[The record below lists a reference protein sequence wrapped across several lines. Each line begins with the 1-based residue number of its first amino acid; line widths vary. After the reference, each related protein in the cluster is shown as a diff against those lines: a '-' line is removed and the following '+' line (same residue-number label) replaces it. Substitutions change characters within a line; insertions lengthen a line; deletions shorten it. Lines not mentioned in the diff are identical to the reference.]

1 MKALRSFTVRAKLP
15 PALAPLHELAM
26 NLQWSWDEHTRNLF
40 RWIDPEAWE
49 ITGHDPVRLLGMV
62 GRDRLE
68 ALTADRAFMA
78 FLTEVHA
85 DLKTSLSSPSWF
97 QDRKAGPL
105 RSVAYFSPEFGI
117 AEALPQY
124 SGGLGVLAGDH
135 LKAASALGVPLV
147 GIGLFYRQGYF
158 RQELNADG
166 WQQER
171 YPSLDPHAMA
181 LTLVEGARV
190 SVDLAGTELSAQ
202 IWRADVG
209 RVRLYLLDADID
221 DNDPEGRLVTD
232 RLYGGGTEHRL
243 RQEILLGVGGVRALD
258 VVGETT
264 QVFHTNEGHAGF
276 LGLERIRRL
285 TTGEGMTF
293 DEAIEAVRAATIFTT
308 HTPVPA
314 GIDRFP
320 RDLME
325 RYFEKWAA
333 VCGLHFDQLMALGHF
348 PDEPPDSPFNMAVM
362 GLRLAGMS
370 NGVSRLHGQVSR
382 NMFAAL
388 WPNVPP
394 DEAPI
399 TSVTNGVHARTW
411 VSDDMEDLLSRHLVP
426 AWEEADADLWAR
438 LLGAR
443 DDELWR
449 VREQGRERLVGFVR
463 SRLREAALVRGVSES
478 DVAWCDEV
486 FDSRTLTIGFARRFA
501 AYKRATL
508 LLSQPERLKALLL
521 STDRPVQIV
530 FAGKA
535 HPADDVGKE
544 MIRQIVQFSR
554 HPEVRHRIAFVE
566 DYDIAVARTLLQGCD
581 VWLNTPRRPLEA
593 CGTSGEKAA
602 LNRALNCSIKDGW
615 WDEMFDRENGW
626 AISSAETYEDVAR
639 RDQVEADSLYEILEH
654 QVVPL
659 FYERMEGGHV
669 PRRWVRRI
677 KSSLVSLGPR
687 VNASRM
693 LRDYVEQLYEPTAGR
708 ADVISADGH
717 ARAKALTA
725 WKARVTKQWKD
736 VRIESVESDA
746 SVADLGAERDVRA
759 VVSLGKLAGDDVA
772 VQLVYGPVGPNDEIV
787 GPGVVAMNLDG
798 PDGGP
803 GKHRYVGRLSLDQAG
818 RWGYTVRVV
827 PSHPDLANSVEMGC
841 VAWS

>member
-26 NLQWSWDEHTRNLF
+26 NLQWSWDGHTRNLF
-40 RWIDPEAWE
+40 RWIDPAAWE
-49 ITGHDPVRLLGMV
+49 VTGHDPVRLLGMV
-62 GRDRLE
+62 GKDRLE
-68 ALTADRAFMA
+68 ALSADRAFMS
-78 FLTEVHA
+78 FLTEVHS
-85 DLKTSLSSPSWF
+85 DLKANLSAPSWF
-97 QDRKAGPL
+97 QDRPAGAL

-135 LKAASALGVPLV
+135 LKSASALGVPLV
-147 GIGLFYRQGYF
+147 GVGLFYRQGYF

-190 SVDLAGTELSAQ
+190 TVDLAGTELAAQ

-221 DNDPEGRLVTD
+221 DNDPEGRGVTD

-243 RQEILLGVGGVRALD
+243 RQEILLGIGGVRALD
-258 VVGETT
+258 AVGEPT

-285 TTGEGMTF
+285 ITVEGMTF
-293 DEAIEAVRAATIFTT
+293 EESVEAVRAATIFTT

-320 RDLME
+320 RELIE

-333 VCGLHFDQLMALGHF
+333 DCGLRFHELMALGHF
-348 PDEPPDSPFNMAVM
+348 PEEAEDAPFNMAVM

-370 NGVSRLHGQVSR
+370 NGVSKLHGAVSR
-382 NMFAAL
+382 SMFSAL
-388 WPNVPP
+388 WPNIPP
-394 DEAPI
+394 EEAPI
-399 TSVTNGVHARTW
+399 DSVTNGVHARTW
-411 VSDDMEDLLSRHLVP
+411 VSDDMDDLLSRHLVP
-426 AWEEADADLWAR
+426 AWDEADPAMWSRID
-438 LLGAR
+438 GAR

-449 VREQGRERLVGFVR
+449 VRDQNRDRLVGFVR
-463 SRLREAALVRGVSES
+463 QRLRSSLLARGVSES

-486 FDSRTLTIGFARRFA
+486 FDPRVLTIGFARRFA

-535 HPADDVGKE
+535 HPADDIGKE

-554 HPEVRHRIAFVE
+554 DPELRHRIAFVE
-566 DYDIAVARTLLQGCD
+566 DYDIAVARTLLQGSD

-602 LNRALNCSIKDGW
+602 LNGALNCSIKDGW
-615 WDEMFDRENGW
+615 WDEMFDGENGW

-639 RDQVEADSLYEILEH
+639 RDEVEANSLFDILEH
-654 QVVPL
+654 QIVPL
-659 FYERMEGGHV
+659 FYQRVEGLV

-677 KSSLVSLGPR
+677 RSSLIALGPR
-687 VNASRM
+687 VTASRM
-693 LRDYVEQLYEPTAGR
+693 VRDYVEQLYEPTATR
-708 ADVISADGH
+708 ADSIAADNF
-717 ARAKALTA
+717 ARARALTA
-725 WKARVTKQWKD
+725 WKKRVLSQWGD
-736 VRIESVESDA
+736 VRLETVESDA
-746 SVADLGAERDVRA
+746 AVADLGTERVVRA
-759 VVSLGKLAGDDVA
+759 VVSLGSLTPDDVT
-772 VQLVYGPVGPNDEIV
+772 VQLIYGPVGPNDELV
-787 GPGVVAMNLDG
+787 SPTMVPMALGGAEGLPGGHLYAGHFSVE
-798 PDGGP
+798 
-803 GKHRYVGRLSLDQAG
+803 HAG
-818 RWGYTVRVV
+818 RYGFTARVV
-827 PSHPDLANSVEMGC
+827 PAHPDLSTPVEMGC
-841 VAWS
+841 VVWA